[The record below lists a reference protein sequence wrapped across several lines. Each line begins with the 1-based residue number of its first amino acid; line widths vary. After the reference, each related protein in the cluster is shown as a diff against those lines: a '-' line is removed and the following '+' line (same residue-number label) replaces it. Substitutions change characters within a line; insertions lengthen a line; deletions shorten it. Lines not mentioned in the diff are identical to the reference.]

1 MKGELTRQH
10 VVDVAASLF
19 WRRSYH
25 GVGMADIAREAKVNK
40 ATPYQYFASK
50 EALALAVIE
59 RNLEVTLEH
68 VFEAAFAAHGRPL
81 ERLAGIYR
89 RVAVM
94 HERLF
99 EESGETLG
107 CPFGNLGAELA
118 TENEAVRVK
127 VCAAMERF
135 GGYYRDILRAHRG
148 RRTAREAA
156 DVASLLRNMNGAML
170 ASKLEHRPGAILD
183 ALPLAKAIV
192 TG

>member
-1 MKGELTRQH
+1 MKGERTRQH

-19 WRRSYH
+19 WHRSYH
-25 GVGMADIAREAKVNK
+25 AVGMADIARVAEVNK

-50 EALALAVIE
+50 EALALAVID

-68 VFEAAFAAHGRPL
+68 VFDAAFAAHDQPL
-81 ERLAGIYR
+81 KRLAGIYR
-89 RVAVM
+89 RVTTM
-94 HERLF
+94 HEGLL
-99 EESGETLG
+99 ESDDAAPG

-118 TENEAVRVK
+118 TDNEVVRLK
-127 VCAAMERF
+127 VCDAMRRF
-135 GGYYRDILRAHRG
+135 GTYYRDILRDQRG
-148 RRTAREAA
+148 GRSAGESA

-170 ASKLEHRPGAILD
+170 ASKLERRPGAILD